1 MDTRPPMTLDTR
13 QGRRAL
19 LASVRASRDPFA
31 PMNLGYAKLVAGFL
45 WTAGAL
51 VALAMAPLAPPTVA
65 LGTAGWAVAAVLAA
79 VGAFIAIRRFDSARS
94 ATPYEMLVTGFVA
107 VAIIA
112 TLEWLAG
119 GRSSPYHELFVLPV
133 VFAVAVHSR
142 RRAIL
147 FFLWLALAIAL
158 PAFYG
163 RVNGSQADD
172 MVAQLGMLLALGV
185 VARALIIM
193 VRAQRSALGAALGD
207 AESRARRDL
216 LTGLGN
222 RRAFDETLAGEI
234 ARAERSGSPLSLLI
248 ADIND
253 FKSINDRAGHLAG
266 DESLRRVAE
275 ALLQGARRADL
286 CFRWGGDEFAV
297 LLPGAGF
304 GAAQDI
310 RQRLCGL
317 LDEGPDAAGP
327 LVLTC
332 GTAEWQPGQGAR
344 ALLAAADEALLRGKR
359 AGRFARSVSY

>member
-1 MDTRPPMTLDTR
+1 MDTRPQMTLDTR

-31 PMNLGYAKLVAGFL
+31 PMNLSYAKLIAGFL

-94 ATPYEMLVTGFVA
+94 ATPYEMLVTGFVG

-158 PAFYG
+158 PALYG
-163 RVNGSQADD
+163 RVNSSQADD

-193 VRAQRSALGAALGD
+193 SAPSAAPW
-207 AESRARRDL
+207 APPWA
-216 LTGLGN
+216 T
-222 RRAFDETLAGEI
+222 
-234 ARAERSGSPLSLLI
+234 P
-248 ADIND
+248 
-253 FKSINDRAGHLAG
+253 
-266 DESLRRVAE
+266 RVARGGISSPGWVT
-275 ALLQGARRADL
+275 GAPSTRPSPGRSRELSA
-286 CFRWGGDEFAV
+286 
-297 LLPGAGF
+297 PGAH
-304 GAAQDI
+304 
-310 RQRLCGL
+310 
-317 LDEGPDAAGP
+317 
-327 LVLTC
+327 
-332 GTAEWQPGQGAR
+332 
-344 ALLAAADEALLRGKR
+344 
-359 AGRFARSVSY
+359 